1 MEVHINDINSMVHI
15 TDEQEI
21 LNPALLQQIVQAV
34 LVRLR
39 QEQKLGQYIEN
50 ECNLD
55 LQRQLIGSTE
65 DWR

>member
-1 MEVHINDINSMVHI
+1 MEVHINEINSMVQI
-15 TDEQEI
+15 TDEQEV

-34 LVRLR
+34 LVRLH
-39 QEQKLGQYIEN
+39 QEQKLEQYVEN

-55 LQRQLIGSTE
+55 LRGQQIGSTP